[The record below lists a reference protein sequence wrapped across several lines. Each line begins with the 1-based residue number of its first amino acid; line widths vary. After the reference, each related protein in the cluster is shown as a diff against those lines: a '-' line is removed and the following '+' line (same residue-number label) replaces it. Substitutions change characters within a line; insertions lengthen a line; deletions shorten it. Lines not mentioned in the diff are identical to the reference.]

1 MSATC
6 LSCHMPIHKSTT
18 GTALCPYCIARERDE
33 LMYVDELAVVKAKL
47 AKAEKEL
54 ADAKAEIIKIG
65 EWYIQALIREEDLK
79 EDLAEANKE
88 LSEAKGLAKQLLKA
102 IAVHRAKQIE
112 RKQFVDPIDKEL
124 WEVLK

>member
-1 MSATC
+1 MGLDMNQAGIDQIADENITWLEKHSC
-6 LSCHMPIHKSTT
+6 LETIHMIEVMKWWKVN
-18 GTALCPYCIARERDE
+18 AYADRERD
-33 LMYVDELAVVKAKL
+33 AAT
-47 AKAEKEL
+47 
-54 ADAKAEIIKIG
+54 
-65 EWYIQALIREEDLK
+65 
-79 EDLAEANKE
+79 KE